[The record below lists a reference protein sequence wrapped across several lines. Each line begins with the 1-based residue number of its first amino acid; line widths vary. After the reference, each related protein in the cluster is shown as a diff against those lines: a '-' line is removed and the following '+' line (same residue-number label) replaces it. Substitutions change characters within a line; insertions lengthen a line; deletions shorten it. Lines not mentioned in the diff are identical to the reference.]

1 MKKIK
6 LTFVEENVSAVA
18 ELLEDK
24 APETSK
30 CIWNLLE
37 KPVEGTTIHAMW
49 TGRELS
55 FPIPPERF
63 PNNEGLK
70 VPPENQTVLPIT
82 GDLIWNA
89 YHPYQ
94 WRGNPQPV
102 YDFGIF
108 YGRDSRLLLPVGW
121 RPSNWFGQIVENL
134 LDFAAVCAL
143 CQSEGRK
150 VLRLERIKA
159 QV

>member
-1 MKKIK
+1 MKKIS
-6 LTFVEENVSAVA
+6 LTFVEENVSSEAV
-18 ELLEDK
+18 LLEDK

-30 CIWNLLE
+30 FLWEALE
-37 KPVEGTTIHAMW
+37 RPFEGLAIHAMW

-55 FPIPPERF
+55 FPIPADRIDRKALE
-63 PNNEGLK
+63 L
-70 VPPENQTVLPIT
+70 PPENQTVLPIP

-94 WRGNPQPV
+94 WQGVPYPV

-108 YGRDSRLLLPVGW
+108 YGRDSRILLPFGW
-121 RPSNWFGQIVENL
+121 RPSNHYGCITENL
-134 LDFAAVCAL
+134 EAFAEVAAR

-150 VLRLERIKA
+150 QIKIERLLE
-159 QV
+159 